1 MAAPVPQNEEWLS
14 DGTVTKLWE
23 LLYHPHKE
31 HGDVARDVLGGQ
43 ALLQAHV
50 HKLARALVSDKRFE
64 AVHEK
69 GGRGA
74 SYALHT
80 ILYHFGGGA
89 NANEMGACRGGA
101 LRHD

>member
-1 MAAPVPQNEEWLS
+1 VQCLLCCYSPPRALAVPVMAAPVPQNEEWLS

-64 AVHEK
+64 AVHE
-69 GGRGA
+69 
-74 SYALHT
+74 S
-80 ILYHFGGGA
+80 
-89 NANEMGACRGGA
+89 
-101 LRHD
+101 LRESAGPPGDPAGSP